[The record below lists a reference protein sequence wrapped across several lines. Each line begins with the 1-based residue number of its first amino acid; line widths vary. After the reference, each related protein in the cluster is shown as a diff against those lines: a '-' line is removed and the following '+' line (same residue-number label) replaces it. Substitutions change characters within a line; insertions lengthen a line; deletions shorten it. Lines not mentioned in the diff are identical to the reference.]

1 MTDYLISKGPIG
13 EEDQNKW
20 DGVNTTFTRDTST
33 GGSITLNSVGT
44 AVDALIVYGGGVNY
58 TAATI
63 NLAISSIG
71 SSKVRLLLR
80 QGSWV
85 LEDDVTVPSNITL
98 EIADGALITTTGY
111 TLTISGG
118 LVAPPQKVFSGTG
131 TVTVAKGTVVNPLW
145 WGAIGDGSTDCTAA
159 LQYAVNA
166 VSDDGG
172 IVLIPAS
179 DTYYKVTDAI
189 TVSHPVTIVGESR
202 YYSQIH
208 QATAAKT
215 IFTVTASYVT
225 IKDLHLTGPG
235 GISLS
240 SGSTA
245 ISVTGYS
252 AASMSQSVRV
262 EGCIIASWGDKG
274 IYLIYTQNFAVK
286 DCKISTVYTAGVET
300 RSVNTGEISGNVI
313 STCTSYGIL
322 AVRNATDSLITDPR
336 SSYVHICNNRVSD
349 VSAGEGIHVGAG
361 SYVTVDGNFI
371 YNSNLGIVVT
381 YAAGATAGI
390 SYAPYYCNIVNNVCD
405 SSVVDGSRDV
415 GITLGGALATGGG
428 SVIEYG
434 RNCNIIGNVIIG
446 YGDETSLTGCSLL
459 CYATACTI
467 ISGNSIKDGGSNG
480 IFLQPFNYEMTLV
493 GNTMTNIFSST
504 VAVGKAI
511 GLHVSGDYNTFIASD
526 LNIAKRDDR
535 GTYELDDASGIGVFV
550 ANNANTS
557 GKLGLVHGNSYTL
570 LSDTGSKVSKNLN
583 A

>member
-85 LEDDVTVPSNITL
+85 LEDDVTVPANITL
-98 EIADGALITTTGY
+98 EIADGALIPTTGY
-111 TLTISGG
+111 TLTIAGG

-252 AASMSQSVRV
+252 
-262 EGCIIASWGDKG
+262 
-274 IYLIYTQNFAVK
+274 
-286 DCKISTVYTAGVET
+286 
-300 RSVNTGEISGNVI
+300 
-313 STCTSYGIL
+313 
-322 AVRNATDSLITDPR
+322 
-336 SSYVHICNNRVSD
+336 
-349 VSAGEGIHVGAG
+349 
-361 SYVTVDGNFI
+361 
-371 YNSNLGIVVT
+371 
-381 YAAGATAGI
+381 
-390 SYAPYYCNIVNNVCD
+390 
-405 SSVVDGSRDV
+405 
-415 GITLGGALATGGG
+415 
-428 SVIEYG
+428 
-434 RNCNIIGNVIIG
+434 
-446 YGDETSLTGCSLL
+446 
-459 CYATACTI
+459 
-467 ISGNSIKDGGSNG
+467 
-480 IFLQPFNYEMTLV
+480 
-493 GNTMTNIFSST
+493 
-504 VAVGKAI
+504 
-511 GLHVSGDYNTFIASD
+511 
-526 LNIAKRDDR
+526 
-535 GTYELDDASGIGVFV
+535 
-550 ANNANTS
+550 
-557 GKLGLVHGNSYTL
+557 
-570 LSDTGSKVSKNLN
+570 
-583 A
+583 